1 MPTPDDLNRLRALLT
16 QLEAIGDVRRGE
28 LIQAEDWNSLVLA
41 VADIARAVLAA
52 AAAVAVPAHEH
63 KEQVIADWLA
73 PPLRDLLER
82 GPLSDPAVQKRLAE
96 IEQTLRRFND
106 TLDAN
111 EQKVEE
117 FRGRMTDVS
126 SRDLEREAAITSVRR
141 SLEAVVDPRPDLQN
155 MRTTLGVIQR
165 DMSTVLEAASRLNV
179 GGAVVDMR
187 AVLTRIAQL
196 EQLRDRFRLANGELL
211 DAATIERRIAEIANR
226 SVSQGQLD
234 DILRNRQVEISP
246 NQLAGVETRV
256 GANLREQVSGAL
268 NSFRTDVN
276 ADIANRFQD
285 INAIV
290 DARVNDALP
299 AIRGT
304 ITAELSARIDAAQQA
319 AITNA
324 VAAAQR
330 AIDASAATL
339 RGEMSARVT
348 EVLTGIGATVRAEV
362 TQRLATEMTVIRA
375 SLDASTAR
383 LDTLT
388 TQVNRIDEAQRQ
400 HATTLAAI
408 PQQFVALRN
417 ELRGLVVSEIDVR
430 TTALNRTVTDRLTAF
445 EKAQNDQFTA
455 LAKELQNRAADT
467 SRAVA
472 VEAAQA
478 ETRSLRAAL
487 LAEMR
492 GIAREEIAV
501 AIRDQLRPAVTEA
514 VREQTAAIPGLVAA
528 EVRRVSGS
536 TRPVTPV
543 APIRPGGPQ

>member
-16 QLEAIGDVRRGE
+16 QLEAIGDARRGE

-63 KEQVIADWLA
+63 KEQVTADWLG

-111 EQKVEE
+111 EEKVEE
-117 FRGRMTDVS
+117 FRGRITDVS
-126 SRDLEREAAITSVRR
+126 AHDLEREAAITSVRR
-141 SLEAVVDPRPDLQN
+141 SLEALVDPRPDLQN

-179 GGAVVDMR
+179 GGAVVDMA

-226 SVSQGQLD
+226 SLSHGQLD
-234 DILRNRQVEISP
+234 DILRNRQFEISP
-246 NQLAGVETRV
+246 DQLAGVETRV
-256 GANLREQVSGAL
+256 GANLREQVAGAL
-268 NSFRTDVN
+268 NTFRTEVN
-276 ADIANRFQD
+276 ADIANRFQNVGG
-285 INAIV
+285 II

-299 AIRGT
+299 GIRAS
-304 ITAELSARIDAAQQA
+304 ITAELTVRIDAAQQA
-319 AITNA
+319 AIANA
-324 VAAAQR
+324 VASAQR

-339 RGEMSARVT
+339 RGEMGSRVT
-348 EVLTGIGATVRAEV
+348 EVLAGIGATVRAEV
-362 TQRLATEMTVIRA
+362 TQRLATELTAIRA
-375 SLDASTAR
+375 SLDSAALR

-388 TQVNRIDEAQRQ
+388 SQANRIEETQRQ
-400 HATTLAAI
+400 HATTLAAV

-417 ELRGLVVSEIDVR
+417 ELRGLVLSEIDVR

-472 VEAAQA
+472 LEAAQA

-501 AIRDQLRPAVTEA
+501 SIRDQLRPAVTEA
-514 VREQTAAIPGLVAA
+514 VREHTAAIPGLVAA
-528 EVRRVSGS
+528 EVRRVVGP
-536 TRPVTPV
+536 TRPVPPV
-543 APIRPGGPQ
+543 GPIGPGRPQ